1 MMCTYIMMCIST
13 ENCQRRPPADMEW
26 VARAGQDMVPRLQ
39 GGGREVRVA
48 LLHDSLAWS
57 HNPSHNPDV
66 LKAGKNVFLGTSTVL
81 RTTSQCVLRRA
92 LVSS

>member
-1 MMCTYIMMCIST
+1 
-13 ENCQRRPPADMEW
+13 MER

-39 GGGREVRVA
+39 GGREVDVA
-48 LLHDSLAWS
+48 LLHDALAW
-57 HNPSHNPDV
+57 SHNPDV

-81 RTTSQCVLRRA
+81 RTTSQCVFRRA